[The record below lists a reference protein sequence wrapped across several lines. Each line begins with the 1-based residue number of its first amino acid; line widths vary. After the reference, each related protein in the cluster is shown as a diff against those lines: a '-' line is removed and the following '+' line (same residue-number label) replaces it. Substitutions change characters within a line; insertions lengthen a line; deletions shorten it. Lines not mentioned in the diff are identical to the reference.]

1 MNSLENKTNNWFNY
15 YVEYSLKNK
24 NQKNFPCL
32 EKFEELYSFRMQFSS
47 RTRRQP
53 SNNFLLKSGNLLRV
67 FKIRKL
73 FGSKLLSVHFK
84 FSFENASQT
93 LVVKILQKIC
103 FFLERST
110 KVVSAE
116 NVTLDAYTSNF
127 EEIIENY
134 FAQKIQRR
142 LGSSK
147 NF

>member
-1 MNSLENKTNNWFNY
+1 
-15 YVEYSLKNK
+15 
-24 NQKNFPCL
+24 
-32 EKFEELYSFRMQFSS
+32 MQFSS

-53 SNNFLLKSGNLLRV
+53 SNNFSLKSRNLLRV

-73 FGSKLLSVHFK
+73 FGSKILSVRLK
-84 FSFENASQT
+84 FSFGDASQT

-116 NVTLDAYTSNF
+116 NVTLDAYTSSF

-134 FAQKIQRR
+134 FAQKLQRR
-142 LGSSK
+142 LGL
-147 NF
+147 